1 MWVAHVEACALFAR
15 SLSEQ
20 TNLAV
25 NFRADGTIIVEDALE
40 TRPRF
45 CCSYSEEG
53 DELYSQI
60 RIGCDQINFV
70 GPPAAEKISAQVSR
84 ALAAP
89 RSSFMRSVK
98 LIAGLKAAPAP
109 AAAPTPAD
117 LNPAALRAQI
127 NGEN

>member
-1 MWVAHVEACALFAR
+1 MWVAHVEACELFTR

-20 TNLAV
+20 TGLDV
-25 NFRADGTIIVEDALE
+25 KFRADGTIIVECALE

-45 CCSYSEEG
+45 CCSCSENG

-60 RIGCDQINFV
+60 RIGGDQINFV
-70 GPPAAEKISAQVSR
+70 GPPAAEKISGQVAR

-89 RSSFMRSVK
+89 RSPFMRTVK
-98 LIAGLKAAPAP
+98 LIAGLKAPTQ
-109 AAAPTPAD
+109 PTPTD

-127 NGEN
+127 NSEN